1 MSFENTVHL
10 YSQQTNAATVIFFIG
25 YIIVFMS
32 QVRATGFGLNLRH
45 MLGCKISSIYM
56 IHQMKRQHSLDISST
71 NEHQAVMEKLHCN
84 VYAVKFTV
92 RTQRETTPFVVII

>member
-1 MSFENTVHL
+1 MHL

-45 MLGCKISSIYM
+45 MLGCKIPSIYM
-56 IHQMKRQHSLDISST
+56 IHQMKRQH
-71 NEHQAVMEKLHCN
+71 
-84 VYAVKFTV
+84 
-92 RTQRETTPFVVII
+92 